1 MKRLIVLLSAM
12 FATQL
17 FAQPLRLHIGG
28 GFANY
33 NGDLQPKTF
42 TLKQAHGLI
51 SAGGTFN
58 ITDKF
63 ALRSDYSF
71 TKLEA
76 DDKNNKDINF
86 ARRNLNFKTLIRELT
101 LMGEYDIFNLS
112 EKVWTPY
119 VFAGIGGYKFSP
131 YTTDS
136 IYGKVFLHGVRTEG
150 QGLPEFPDRKIYKK
164 TQFNIPF
171 GGGVKYALSDD
182 IHLSVEMSMRK
193 LFTDYLDDVST
204 AYVDQNVLLAGRGQV
219 GVDLA
224 FRGDELKTD
233 PQPYPA
239 GGALRGN
246 SKYNDLYYF
255 GQVKIS
261 FRMSWF
267 DNGGGGFNSGGRKS
281 KLGCPTKVL

>member
-1 MKRLIVLLSAM
+1 MKRLIFLLSAL

-33 NGDLQPKTF
+33 NGDLQAKRF
-42 TLKQAHGLI
+42 TLKQAHGLV

-58 ITDKF
+58 LSDKI

-76 DDKNNKDINF
+76 DDKNSSNLGI
-86 ARRNLNFKTLIRELT
+86 RSRNLNFKTLIQELT
-101 LMGEYDIFNLS
+101 LMGEYDLFDLS
-112 EKVWTPY
+112 EKKWSPY
-119 VFAGIGGYKFSP
+119 VFAGIGVFKFSP
-131 YTTDS
+131 YTTDTLNR
-136 IYGKVFLHGVRTEG
+136 KVFLREIGTEG
-150 QGLPEFPDRKIYKK
+150 QGLPEFPDRKVYKK
-164 TQFNIPF
+164 TQLNIPL

-182 IHLSVEMSMRK
+182 VHLSVEMSVRK

-204 AYVDQNVLLAGRGQV
+204 TYVDQNVLVAGRGQAA
-219 GVDLA
+219 VDYA

-233 PQPYPA
+233 PQVYPA
-239 GGALRGN
+239 GGAQRGG
-246 SKYNDLYYF
+246 SKNKDLYYF

-261 FRMSWF
+261 FRMNWF
-267 DNGGGGFNSGGRKS
+267 DNGSGFGNGNRKS
-281 KLGCPTKVL
+281 RLGCPTKVL